1 MSSIDAYGPNSQTL
15 TFLETDE
22 AADLL
27 GADTQGS
34 EFDFNDFTLP
44 SQTQSQTQP
53 NDATQSQPHSQ
64 VRKLRPPSLKICK
77 MDIIFEFSPPWLQ
90 FLTVDKKMSFPLVSC
105 FLVFTSVQ
113 VKGGEWATTL
123 SPGGDACF
131 SH

>member
-77 MDIIFEFSPPWLQ
+77 MDIIFSTLV
-90 FLTVDKKMSFPLVSC
+90 TVSDWTKKCLFHLS
-105 FLVFTSVQ
+105 LVF
-113 VKGGEWATTL
+113 
-123 SPGGDACF
+123 
-131 SH
+131 